1 MTLSP
6 YSFEGQR
13 SNRCWPG
20 PWGLG
25 AALTFV
31 LTGVWRGCGRSGP
44 RPDLRVCR
52 QRQGQGEAGR
62 SLSKIAFVVVWFE
75 LSDTRNTGSWDRV
88 SGKKTSR
95 TSRNAS
101 GTWGLR
107 PPQSRVTLGG
117 GGRSCCGGSP
127 APGNEWPLRLL
138 SGTRQDRSGQREGA
152 LLRGEQREG
161 HVSTSSSDKIRN
173 TYCELRF

>member
-52 QRQGQGEAGR
+52 QRQGQGEAGH

-88 SGKKTSR
+88 SGKKKAGLHETPP
-95 TSRNAS
+95 
-101 GTWGLR
+101 GLR
-107 PPQSRVTLGG
+107 GCVRCRAGSPWGWREVVLRRQPGPWERVAAQAPVRHPPGPERAEGG
-117 GGRSCCGGSP
+117 GIAAGG
-127 APGNEWPLRLL
+127 AER
-138 SGTRQDRSGQREGA
+138 GTRFDF
-152 LLRGEQREG
+152 LL
-161 HVSTSSSDKIRN
+161 
-173 TYCELRF
+173 

>member
-95 TSRNAS
+95 TSRNTSRTS
-101 GTWGLR
+101 GLC
-107 PPQSRVTLGG
+107 PPQSRVTLGVA
-117 GGRSCCGGSP
+117 GGRAAEAARAVGTSGRSGSCPAPAGTGAGRGRGQCCGGSRERDTFRFP
-127 APGNEWPLRLL
+127 PL
-138 SGTRQDRSGQREGA
+138 T
-152 LLRGEQREG
+152 
-161 HVSTSSSDKIRN
+161 K
-173 TYCELRF
+173 

>member
-1 MTLSP
+1 MTLSS

-52 QRQGQGEAGR
+52 QRQGQGEAGH

-88 SGKKTSR
+88 SGKKKAGLHKTPP
-95 TSRNAS
+95 
-101 GTWGLR
+101 GLR
-107 PPQSRVTLGG
+107 GCVRRRAGSPWGVA
-117 GGRSCCGGSP
+117 GGRAAEAARPLGTSGRSGSCP
-127 APGNEWPLRLL
+127 APAGTGAGRGRGHCCRGSRERDTFRFPPL
-138 SGTRQDRSGQREGA
+138 T
-152 LLRGEQREG
+152 
-161 HVSTSSSDKIRN
+161 K
-173 TYCELRF
+173 